1 MATGRTPAPKPIDD
15 FEGWL
20 AAFLQPTVIV
30 EVLVL
35 AVCVAL
41 AWGVVVV
48 VRRSLVA
55 LTQKAIARAGAR
67 DFEGERAAMRFIRD
81 EHTYINR
88 VDALKAGFRCH
99 WRRLGLTHLA
109 LQ

>member
-1 MATGRTPAPKPIDD
+1 LSYGAFGVTNNPGVAD
-15 FEGWL
+15 FFKDYLGGAIL
-20 AAFLQPTVIV
+20 YDLD
-30 EVLVL
+30 
-35 AVCVAL
+35 
-41 AWGVVVV
+41 
-48 VRRSLVA
+48 LVA

-88 VDALKAGFRCH
+88 VNALKAGFRHH
-99 WRRLGLTHLA
+99 WARMGLTSLV